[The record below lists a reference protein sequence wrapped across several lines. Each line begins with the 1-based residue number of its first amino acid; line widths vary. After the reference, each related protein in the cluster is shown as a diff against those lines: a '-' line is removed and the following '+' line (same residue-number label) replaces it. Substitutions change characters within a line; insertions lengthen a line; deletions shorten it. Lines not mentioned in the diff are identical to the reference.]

1 MYENYGWKYVVT
13 AFISILWGL
22 GFYFNDIPLGLD
34 LKGGSEIIYT
44 LDFQGRAPS
53 TEATEDAVRVL
64 RERIDV
70 LGIKELTIR
79 RQGNYD
85 IVVQVPDATPTE
97 VERIKS
103 QIEKAGRLQ
112 FKLMASNISEFE
124 MRAEIDRIVA
134 AKQLGTWQEND
145 RYDVAYWHESAK
157 GGAAAGV
164 PALVENCTPSGKPL
178 YVDGDLLEDATRQLD
193 DRGKPAVGFE
203 WNAEGAKKFRDLTSA
218 NVNRSLAIVLDGN
231 IRSSPV
237 IRSEIGK
244 KGIIEGGDDGWDEK
258 ELTNLIVTLR
268 AGALPAKPVFAY
280 RKDVGAQ
287 LGQAAVWVGGVAT
300 SASLLMIMLFMCW
313 YYGVRMGMVANIAM
327 LLNVYLL
334 LSTLAMF
341 GATLTLPGIAGIV
354 LGAAMAVDANV
365 LIYERI
371 REESAR
377 GAALKQAIQS
387 GYERAFWTIF
397 DANLTTVLTA
407 LVLMWAGTG
416 PIKGF
421 GLTLT
426 IGIVVSM
433 FTALFVTQALYGFFV
448 AKGIV
453 DKIQFRLLFDKFNY
467 DFWGMF
473 PKAAVLSVSL
483 ITIGWIVFLGR
494 GDDKYGI
501 DFTGGTAVQMVL
513 EQPMEKEELEKRISE
528 HFTKLG
534 KQVQV
539 EVQRV
544 GPRTKGG
551 EELSREWLLRTR
563 LIGSPTEKQVS
574 ALPGG
579 PLDLLVTPAYGQD
592 TPAGDTAPANT
603 QTPALERTTE
613 ADAPAAPV
621 TTADAPA
628 ATPAAPAAASA
639 PTSTAAD
646 ETAKA
651 SQEFFANEIRALFK
665 DQLVQPYPAL
675 EGGKEFETVPADDK
689 VRAKFRVELVA
700 LPESGFDT
708 APTPVTEALMKKELP
723 RVFRA
728 LAELERE
735 PGPDA
740 VLRKSLYLALAGEE
754 GKEPGFTITEVPG
767 QWTQPD
773 ADVRKDAAE
782 LGVSLKAEGGAER
795 PLDEVRREV
804 GARRNE
810 PVSFDVETHAVG
822 AGQVQR
828 AVDAAKTGLERGRDH
843 GLFVSPAV
851 AFPSIDQI
859 GSVVA
864 KNLKSKA
871 IVATF
876 FSILLICLYIWLR
889 FDFWAGITAV
899 VAVGHDVFALLG
911 FLAILDLIVSAAGLN
926 FDVKFSLTTITA
938 FLTLVGFSI
947 NDTIVIL
954 DRIRE
959 EMKLAKARDYTPEI
973 VNLAINKTLSR
984 TFLTSATVF
993 LCVFVLFVGSFYGLT
1008 AIQGFSVALLFGVA
1022 AGTYSSV
1029 FVAAPLL
1036 LCDRRKTYS
1045 ILGGMALF
1053 FLVTAIISFVRG

>member
-13 AFISILWGL
+13 AFIVVLWGL
-22 GFYFNDIPLGLD
+22 GLRFNDIPLGLD

-53 TEATEDAVRVL
+53 TDATEDAVRVL

-70 LGIKELTIR
+70 LGVKELTIR
-79 RQGNYD
+79 RQGSYD

-112 FKLMASNISEFE
+112 FKLMASNISELE
-124 MRAEIDRIVA
+124 MRSEIDRIVTE
-134 AKQLGTWQEND
+134 KQLGTWQEND
-145 RYDVAYWHESAK
+145 RYDVAYWHQQAR
-157 GGAAAGV
+157 GGAGAGA

-178 YVDGDLLEDATRQLD
+178 YVDGDLLDNAFRTLD
-193 DRGKPAVGFE
+193 DRGKAAVGFE

-218 NVNRSLAIVLDGN
+218 NVNRQLAIVLDGN

-313 YYGVRMGMVANIAM
+313 YYGLRMGMVANIAM

-334 LSTLAMF
+334 LATLAMF

-371 REESAR
+371 REESVR
-377 GAALKQAIQS
+377 GASLKQAIQS

-448 AKGIV
+448 AKGII
-453 DKIQFRLLFDKFNY
+453 DKIQFRLLFEKFNY

-473 PKAAVLSVSL
+473 PKAAVMSISL
-483 ITIGWIVFLGR
+483 ITIGWLVFLGR

-513 EQPMEKEELEKRISE
+513 EQPMEKDELEKRIND
-528 HFTKLG
+528 HFAKLG

-551 EELSREWLLRTR
+551 EEQSREWLLRTR
-563 LIGSPTEKQVS
+563 LIGSPAPTQVS
-574 ALPGG
+574 ALPG

-592 TPAGDTAPANT
+592 APAGDTAPADT

-613 ADAPAAPV
+613 AAPV

-628 ATPAAPAAASA
+628 TAPAGGAST

-646 ETAKA
+646 EKARA

-665 DQLVQPYPAL
+665 DHLVQPYPAL
-675 EGGKEFETVPADDK
+675 EGGKEFDTVPADDK
-689 VRAKFRVELVA
+689 VRARFRVELVG

-708 APTPVTEALMKKELP
+708 APTPVTEELLRRELP

-728 LAELERE
+728 LAEQERE
-735 PGPDA
+735 LGADA
-740 VLRKSLYLALAGEE
+740 ALRKSLYLALGGEE
-754 GKEPGFTITEVPG
+754 GKAPGFTITEVPG
-767 QWTQPD
+767 QWTKPE

-782 LGVSLKAEGGAER
+782 LGVSLKTEAGAER

-810 PVSFDVETHAVG
+810 PVTFDVETHAVG

-828 AVDAAKTGLERGRDH
+828 AVDAMKTGLERSRDH

-1008 AIQGFSVALLFGVA
+1008 AIQGFSVALLFGVL

-1036 LCDRRKTYS
+1036 LCGRRKTYS
-1045 ILGGMALF
+1045 MLGGMALF